1 MPRVTLSERAFDDL
15 ERVLDFLDD
24 TDPRSASAAVEVIL
38 DAFSIL
44 KRHPFVGRPV
54 EGQLRELVISFGAS
68 GYVALYRVRLHLDRV
83 EILALRHQREAGFG

>member
-1 MPRVTLSERAFDDL
+1 MPRTLASGPDL
-15 ERVLDFLDD
+15 EPGFPERYA
-24 TDPRSASAAVEVIL
+24 PAASAAVEVIL

-44 KRHPFVGRPV
+44 ERHPFVGRPV